1 MAFFSKGGNKSILLR
16 LLIVAFFVYMLL
28 SLSSLVGELAESK
41 ATLAAV
47 NSEIEE
53 TENRI
58 EEQKNLLENSTKEEL
73 VERYARERLGYCF
86 PNEVVFVDISGN

>member
-1 MAFFSKGGNKSILLR
+1 MAFFSKSGNKSILLR

-41 ATLAAV
+41 ATLAAIKQ
-47 NSEIEE
+47 EIED
-53 TENRI
+53 TTNRI
-58 EEQKNLLENSTKEEL
+58 DEQQNLLETSTREEL

>member
-1 MAFFSKGGNKSILLR
+1 MAFFSKTGNKSILLR
-16 LLIVAFFVYMLL
+16 LLIVAFVVYMGL
-28 SLSSLVGELAESK
+28 SLASLVGELTESK

-47 NSEIEE
+47 QSEIEE

-58 EEQKNLLENSTKEEL
+58 EEQQNMLENSTREQL

>member
-41 ATLAAV
+41 ATLAAIKQ
-47 NSEIEE
+47 EIED
-53 TENRI
+53 TTNRI
-58 EEQKNLLENSTKEEL
+58 DEQQNLLETSTREEL